1 MALALRG
8 LQFDLQAENT
18 SNPLRGKKRSLSD
31 FNYDR
36 KDMTEILMNKITS
49 LRFQG
54 ASVSPFLNRIPYER
68 CDNPTS

>member
-8 LQFDLQAENT
+8 LQFDLQVENV

-54 ASVSPFLNRIPYER
+54 ASVRHFLHQIPCER
-68 CDNPTS
+68 CDNPS